1 MWHNG
6 ECLIWVNHF
15 LLMEVSTLLA
25 ADAPDL
31 VVGDRTV
38 WRVRVSIGFL
48 HQGRFPV
55 GHD

>member
-6 ECLIWVNHF
+6 ECLVWVNHF